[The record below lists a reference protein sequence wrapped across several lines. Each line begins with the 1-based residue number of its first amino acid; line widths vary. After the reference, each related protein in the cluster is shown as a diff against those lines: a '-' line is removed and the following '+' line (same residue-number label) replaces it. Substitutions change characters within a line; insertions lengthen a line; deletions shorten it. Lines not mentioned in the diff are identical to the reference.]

1 VNLVETEMPGLPLVS
16 ADPVAIT
23 QCIQNL
29 IDNAIKYS
37 PNGTPVLVQTGREN
51 GEVFLEVSDRG
62 LGIPVS
68 EQPRI
73 FEQFY
78 RARNT
83 EIHNVKGAGMG
94 LALVKRIMERHSGR
108 VTVESR
114 PGEGS
119 KFRLVFPPA
128 GVNRRDAEAQ
138 RK

>member
-1 VNLVETEMPGLPLVS
+1 
-16 ADPVAIT
+16 
-23 QCIQNL
+23 
-29 IDNAIKYS
+29 
-37 PNGTPVLVQTGREN
+37 
-51 GEVFLEVSDRG
+51 VSDRG

-78 RARNT
+78 RARHT
-83 EIHNVKGAGMG
+83 DVHNVKGAGMG
-94 LALVKRIMERHSGR
+94 LALVKRIMENHGGR

-128 GVNRRDAEAQ
+128 RINHRDPEAQ
-138 RK
+138 RMKISRE